1 LFAAA
6 GIPVAANFLGTTGN
20 GTDFSI

>member
-1 LFAAA
+1 LLAAA
-6 GIPVAANFLGTTGN
+6 SIPVAANFLGTTGN